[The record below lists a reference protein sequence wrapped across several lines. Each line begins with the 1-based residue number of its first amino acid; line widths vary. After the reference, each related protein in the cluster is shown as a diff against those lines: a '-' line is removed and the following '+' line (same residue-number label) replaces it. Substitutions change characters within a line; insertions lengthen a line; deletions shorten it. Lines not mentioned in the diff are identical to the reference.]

1 MCKRVKK
8 GTSQSGVPFC
18 IHMKNNLVS
27 VDSQDRETFLQI
39 VKLTFSFGKSA
50 VVTESCFA

>member
-39 VKLTFSFGKSA
+39 VKLTFPFGKSA
-50 VVTESCFA
+50 VVTKSCFA

>member
-8 GTSQSGVPFC
+8 GTSQAGVPFC

-27 VDSQDRETFLQI
+27 VASQVCETILQI
-39 VKLTFSFGKSA
+39 VKLTSSFGKSA